1 MNLQIIPFHENKG
14 VKQYME
20 IKDKEKSKRSNKA
33 PRTALISLLVMIIF
47 ICVIL
52 TTDAVAKNSGLSFI
66 GKHEKTIVNT
76 ELAIFSLILVEFIGK
91 AIIQAFKNRGIEP
104 VGHNVRA
111 ILRGIVYLIL
121 AIGIV
126 SSLSSNP
133 GLAIGIGTVTGI
145 VIAFATQ
152 NLVGN
157 IFAGV
162 LLAIVRPVRIGDYVT
177 VLLSSGEVKEIAL
190 MYTILEDGENW
201 YYVPSMVMFSNVI
214 KRKKAPVAKIP

>member
-1 MNLQIIPFHENKG
+1 
-14 VKQYME
+14 VE
-20 IKDKEKSKRSNKA
+20 IQDKKKSKRSNKA
-33 PRTALISLLVMIIF
+33 PRTALISLLVLIIF

-66 GKHEKTIVNT
+66 GRHEKTIVNT
-76 ELAIFSLILVEFIGK
+76 ELAIFALILVEFIGK

-111 ILRGIVYLIL
+111 ILRGVVYLIL

-162 LLAIVRPVRIGDYVT
+162 LLAIVRPIRIGDYVT

-214 KRKKAPVAKIP
+214 KRKKAPVNKNP

>member
-1 MNLQIIPFHENKG
+1 
-14 VKQYME
+14 ME
-20 IKDKEKSKRSNKA
+20 TKDNEKEKQKSRA
-33 PRTALISLLVMIIF
+33 PRTALISLLVLIIF
-47 ICVIL
+47 ISVIL
-52 TTDAVAKNSGLSFI
+52 TTDAIAKNSGLSFI

-76 ELAIFSLILVEFIGK
+76 ELAIFTLILVEFIGK
-91 AIIQAFKNRGIEP
+91 AIIQAFKHRGIEP

-190 MYTILEDGENW
+190 MYTILEDGDNW

-214 KRKKAPVAKIP
+214 KRKKAPTDKIR

>member
-1 MNLQIIPFHENKG
+1 
-14 VKQYME
+14 ME

-33 PRTALISLLVMIIF
+33 PRTALISVLVLIIF
-47 ICVIL
+47 ICFIL
-52 TTDAVAKNSGLSFI
+52 TTDAVAKNSGLGFI

-177 VLLSSGEVKEIAL
+177 VLLSAGEVKEIAL

-214 KRKKAPVAKIP
+214 KRKKAPVDKIP

>member
-1 MNLQIIPFHENKG
+1 
-14 VKQYME
+14 VE
-20 IKDKEKSKRSNKA
+20 IKDKKKSKRSNKA
-33 PRTALISLLVMIIF
+33 PRTALISLLVLIIF

-104 VGHNVRA
+104 VGHNIRA

-162 LLAIVRPVRIGDYVT
+162 LLAIVRPVRIGDYVS

-190 MYTILEDGENW
+190 MYTILEDGDNW

-214 KRKKAPVAKIP
+214 KRKKAPTDKLR

>member
-1 MNLQIIPFHENKG
+1 
-14 VKQYME
+14 ME

-33 PRTALISLLVMIIF
+33 PRTALISVLVLIIF
-47 ICVIL
+47 ICFIL
-52 TTDAVAKNSGLSFI
+52 TTDAIAKNSGLSFI

-177 VLLSSGEVKEIAL
+177 VLLSAGEVKEIAL

-214 KRKKAPVAKIP
+214 KRKKAPVDKIP

>member
-1 MNLQIIPFHENKG
+1 
-14 VKQYME
+14 VE
-20 IKDKEKSKRSNKA
+20 IKDKKKSKRSNKA
-33 PRTALISLLVMIIF
+33 PRTALISLLVLIIF

-66 GKHEKTIVNT
+66 GRHEKTIVNT
-76 ELAIFSLILVEFIGK
+76 ELAIFALILVEFIGK
-91 AIIQAFKNRGIEP
+91 AIIQAVKNRGIEP

-111 ILRGIVYLIL
+111 ILRGVVYLIL

-133 GLAIGIGTVTGI
+133 GLAIGIGTVTVTGI

-162 LLAIVRPVRIGDYVT
+162 LLAIVRPIRIGDYVT

-214 KRKKAPVAKIP
+214 KRKKAPVNKNP

>member
-1 MNLQIIPFHENKG
+1 
-14 VKQYME
+14 ME

-33 PRTALISLLVMIIF
+33 PRTALISVLVLIIF
-47 ICVIL
+47 ICFIL
-52 TTDAVAKNSGLSFI
+52 TTDAIAKNSGLSFI

-177 VLLSSGEVKEIAL
+177 VLLSAGEVKEIAL

-214 KRKKAPVAKIP
+214 KRKKIPVDKIP

>member
-1 MNLQIIPFHENKG
+1 
-14 VKQYME
+14 ME
-20 IKDKEKSKRSNKA
+20 TKDNEKEKQKSRA
-33 PRTALISLLVMIIF
+33 PRTALISLLVLIIF
-47 ICVIL
+47 ISVIL
-52 TTDAVAKNSGLSFI
+52 TTDAIAKNSGLSFI

-76 ELAIFSLILVEFIGK
+76 ELAIFALILVEFIGK
-91 AIIQAFKNRGIEP
+91 AIIQAFKHRGIEP

-190 MYTILEDGENW
+190 MYTILEDGDNW

-214 KRKKAPVAKIP
+214 KRKKAPTDKIR

>member
-1 MNLQIIPFHENKG
+1 
-14 VKQYME
+14 ME
-20 IKDKEKSKRSNKA
+20 IKDKKKSKRSNKA
-33 PRTALISLLVMIIF
+33 PRTALISLLVLIIF

-66 GKHEKTIVNT
+66 GRHEKTIVNT
-76 ELAIFSLILVEFIGK
+76 ELAIFALILVEFIGK

-111 ILRGIVYLIL
+111 ILRGVVYLIL

-162 LLAIVRPVRIGDYVT
+162 LLAIVRPIRIGDYVT

-214 KRKKAPVAKIP
+214 KRKKAPVNKNP

>member
-1 MNLQIIPFHENKG
+1 MGK
-14 VKQYME
+14 
-20 IKDKEKSKRSNKA
+20 KDQEKKPRNNKA
-33 PRTALISLLVMIIF
+33 PATALISLLVMIIF
-47 ICVIL
+47 ICVIIA
-52 TTDAVAKNSGLSFI
+52 TDAVTKYSGFDFI
-66 GKHEKTIVNT
+66 ARHEKTIVNA
-76 ELAIFSLILVEFIGK
+76 ELAIFALVSVEFFGK
-91 AIIQAFKNRGIEP
+91 AIIQAFKHRGIEP

-111 ILRGIVYLIL
+111 ILRGIVYMIL

-133 GLAIGIGTVTGI
+133 GLAIGIGTVTGV

-162 LLAIVRPVRIGDYVT
+162 MLAIVRPVRIGDHVT

-190 MYTILEDGENW
+190 MYTILEDGDNW

-214 KRKKAPVAKIP
+214 KRKKAPTDKIS

>member
-1 MNLQIIPFHENKG
+1 
-14 VKQYME
+14 ME
-20 IKDKEKSKRSNKA
+20 TKDNEKEKQKSRA
-33 PRTALISLLVMIIF
+33 PRTALISLLVLIIF
-47 ICVIL
+47 ISVIL
-52 TTDAVAKNSGLSFI
+52 TTDAIAKNSGLSFI

-76 ELAIFSLILVEFIGK
+76 ELAIFALILVEFIGK
-91 AIIQAFKNRGIEP
+91 AIIQAFKHRGIEP

-190 MYTILEDGENW
+190 MYTILEDGDNW

-214 KRKKAPVAKIP
+214 KRKKAPTDKIL

>member
-1 MNLQIIPFHENKG
+1 
-14 VKQYME
+14 ME

-33 PRTALISLLVMIIF
+33 PRTALISVLVLIIF
-47 ICVIL
+47 ICFIL
-52 TTDAVAKNSGLSFI
+52 TTDAIAKNSGLSFI

-177 VLLSSGEVKEIAL
+177 VLLSAGEVKEIAL

-214 KRKKAPVAKIP
+214 KRKKVPVDKIP

>member
-1 MNLQIIPFHENKG
+1 
-14 VKQYME
+14 ME
-20 IKDKEKSKRSNKA
+20 IKDKKKSKRSNKA
-33 PRTALISLLVMIIF
+33 PRTALISLLVLIIF

-66 GKHEKTIVNT
+66 GRHEKTIVNT
-76 ELAIFSLILVEFIGK
+76 ELAIFALILVEFIGK

-111 ILRGIVYLIL
+111 ILRGVVYLIL

-162 LLAIVRPVRIGDYVT
+162 LLAIVRPIRIGDYVT
-177 VLLSSGEVKEIAL
+177 VLLSAGEVKEIAL

-214 KRKKAPVAKIP
+214 KRKKAPVNKNP

>member
-1 MNLQIIPFHENKG
+1 
-14 VKQYME
+14 
-20 IKDKEKSKRSNKA
+20 
-33 PRTALISLLVMIIF
+33 
-47 ICVIL
+47 
-52 TTDAVAKNSGLSFI
+52 
-66 GKHEKTIVNT
+66 
-76 ELAIFSLILVEFIGK
+76 LAIFALILVEFIGK

-111 ILRGIVYLIL
+111 ILRGVVYLIL

-162 LLAIVRPVRIGDYVT
+162 LLAIVRPIRIGDYVT

-214 KRKKAPVAKIP
+214 KRKKAPVNKNP

>member
-1 MNLQIIPFHENKG
+1 
-14 VKQYME
+14 ME
-20 IKDKEKSKRSNKA
+20 IKDKKKSKRSNKA
-33 PRTALISLLVMIIF
+33 PRTALISLLVLIIF

-66 GKHEKTIVNT
+66 GRHEKTIVNT
-76 ELAIFSLILVEFIGK
+76 ELAIFALILVEFIGK

-111 ILRGIVYLIL
+111 ILRGVVYLIL

-157 IFAGV
+157 VFAGV
-162 LLAIVRPVRIGDYVT
+162 MLAITRPVRIGDQVT
-177 VLLSSGEVKEIAL
+177 VLASTGEVKEIAL
-190 MYTILEDGENW
+190 IYTILEDGDNV
-201 YYVPSMVMFSNVI
+201 YYVPSMVMFSNVVKKKKI
-214 KRKKAPVAKIP
+214 PLAKAP

>member
-1 MNLQIIPFHENKG
+1 MVNK
-14 VKQYME
+14 Y
-20 IKDKEKSKRSNKA
+20 KDKNRQSNKT
-33 PRTALISLLVMIIF
+33 PKTALIALLVVIIF
-47 ICVIL
+47 LFVIL
-52 TTDAVAKNSGLSFI
+52 TTGEIAKISSFNFI
-66 GKHEKTIVNT
+66 AKHEKTIVNL
-76 ELAIFSLILVEFIGK
+76 ELTIFALVLVEFIGK
-91 AIIQAFKNRGIEP
+91 AIIQGFKNRGLEP

-111 ILRGIVYLIL
+111 ILRGVVYIIL

-133 GLAIGIGTVTGI
+133 GLAIGIGTITGV

-157 IFAGV
+157 VVAGV
-162 LLAIVRPVRIGDYVT
+162 MLAIVRPIRIGDYVT

-190 MYTILEDGENW
+190 LYTILEDGDNW

-214 KRKKAPVAKIP
+214 KRKKSPINKIP

>member
-1 MNLQIIPFHENKG
+1 
-14 VKQYME
+14 ME

-214 KRKKAPVAKIP
+214 KRKKAPTDKAR

>member
-1 MNLQIIPFHENKG
+1 
-14 VKQYME
+14 ME
-20 IKDKEKSKRSNKA
+20 TKDNEKEKQKSRA
-33 PRTALISLLVMIIF
+33 PRTALISLLVLIIF
-47 ICVIL
+47 ISVIL
-52 TTDAVAKNSGLSFI
+52 TTDAIAKNSGLSFI
-66 GKHEKTIVNT
+66 GKHVKTIVNT
-76 ELAIFSLILVEFIGK
+76 ELAIFALILVEFIGK
-91 AIIQAFKNRGIEP
+91 AIIQAFKHRGIEP

-190 MYTILEDGENW
+190 MYTILEDGDNW

-214 KRKKAPVAKIP
+214 KRKKAPTDKIR

>member
-1 MNLQIIPFHENKG
+1 
-14 VKQYME
+14 ME
-20 IKDKEKSKRSNKA
+20 TKDNEKEKQKSKA
-33 PRTALISLLVMIIF
+33 PRTALISLLVLIIF
-47 ICVIL
+47 ISVIL
-52 TTDAVAKNSGLSFI
+52 TTDAIAKNSGLSFI
-66 GKHEKTIVNT
+66 GKHEKTIANT
-76 ELAIFSLILVEFIGK
+76 ELAIFALILVEFIGK
-91 AIIQAFKNRGIEP
+91 AIIQAFKHRGIEP

-111 ILRGIVYLIL
+111 ILRGIVYLVL

-190 MYTILEDGENW
+190 MYTILEDGDNW

-214 KRKKAPVAKIP
+214 KRKKAPIDKMR